1 MQISLGLVSFSNE
14 VFTMAGTV
22 CREVGWVCSKGGSL
36 GQGYRGQRTQR
47 TGGRKRGG
55 QRWGGRHGRGEA
67 RKGRG
72 EGVLVQAR
80 GVQGRAENT

>member
-1 MQISLGLVSFSNE
+1 
-14 VFTMAGTV
+14 MAGTV
-22 CREVGWVCSKGGSL
+22 CREVGWVCSKEAAWARGTEGS
-36 GQGYRGQRTQR
+36 GDTEDRGKET
-47 TGGRKRGG
+47 
-55 QRWGGRHGRGEA
+55 RWAEMGGRHGRGEA